1 LFSSKPFRFPSNLN
15 NGFKTPYQNKVKQ
28 VWKTINPYIPNNDEK
43 KKKEKNGRVGDLPSV
58 KDENLLGVEDGGRG
72 EENERED
79 KERREEEDV
88 EITT

>member
-1 LFSSKPFRFPSNLN
+1 MTKR
-15 NGFKTPYQNKVKQ
+15 
-28 VWKTINPYIPNNDEK
+28 K
-43 KKKEKNGRVGDLPSV
+43 KKKKNGRVGDLPSV

>member
-1 LFSSKPFRFPSNLN
+1 
-15 NGFKTPYQNKVKQ
+15 
-28 VWKTINPYIPNNDEK
+28 
-43 KKKEKNGRVGDLPSV
+43 
-58 KDENLLGVEDGGRG
+58 LGVEDGGRG